1 MLFGLLVVFLLDIS
15 KVIVYDGL
23 GEVTMWAVL
32 RNKLVDVGFVN
43 RTCSRAF
50 ELEFSAPV

>member
-1 MLFGLLVVFLLDIS
+1 MLLDLLLVFLLQRNE
-15 KVIVYDGL
+15 VIVDDGL